1 MIAHESLS
9 NGLNQILLVNKST
22 GLTTTITTSIGGGL
36 PNGSSYAPV
45 ISSNGKFIVFHSH
58 ASNLVPND
66 KNGHVDVF
74 RYEIFNNRLT
84 RLSLGANGEEA
95 NGGSFYPVINKDG
108 TKVAFESHA
117 SNLDASAATSRESK
131 YFFGPKATRP
141 LCQRVLFQP

>member
-1 MIAHESLS
+1 MQTPSLSLRSENTVTISSESYQGGQGHHHSRPNTTLDGQMIAHESLS

-95 NGGSFYPVINKDG
+95 NGGSFI
-108 TKVAFESHA
+108 
-117 SNLDASAATSRESK
+117 L
-131 YFFGPKATRP
+131 
-141 LCQRVLFQP
+141 